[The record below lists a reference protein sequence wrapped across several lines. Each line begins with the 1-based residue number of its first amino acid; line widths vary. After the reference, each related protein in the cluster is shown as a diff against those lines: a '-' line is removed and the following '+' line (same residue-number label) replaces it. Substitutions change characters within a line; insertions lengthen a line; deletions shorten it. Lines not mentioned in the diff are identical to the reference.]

1 MRPGE
6 RARPRAVVVRALVT
20 LLAAVSVVGAC
31 GPAGP
36 TPEPLPTEDR
46 SFGPQP
52 TGPVVTYDPPAPVT
66 PEPTPGAAVV
76 EDDRLLA
83 ILPPDLDGVPVTA
96 ERLAFAEAAA
106 DADFAA
112 NVEAAV
118 FPIAVTATD
127 LASGVVARLR
137 PGVFGDAFYRDW
149 RDTYDEGACGQA
161 GGVTGRVE
169 TTLGGRTVHIT
180 SCAGGLRVYH
190 AYLASRGTVVSL
202 LSLGEAR
209 FGERLMQGL
218 RP

>member
-6 RARPRAVVVRALVT
+6 RARPRAVVVRAVVP

-31 GPAGP
+31 GPSGP
-36 TPEPLPTEDR
+36 TAEPLPTEDR

-52 TGPVVTYDPPAPVT
+52 TGPVVTHDPSAPVT

-106 DADFAA
+106 DADFAT

-169 TTLGGRTVHIT
+169 TMLGGRTVHIT
-180 SCAGGLRVYH
+180 SCGGGLRVYH
-190 AYLASRGTVVSL
+190 AYLASRGIVVSL
-202 LSLGEAR
+202 FSLGEAR
-209 FGERLMQGL
+209 FGERLMEGL